1 MASALPD
8 HYAVLHVPRGAT
20 QQEIARAYRSL
31 LPTHHP
37 DLDSGEAMPA
47 EPQRITQA
55 LFVLRDPE
63 RRSRSAYDQETARSA
78 DTIPVR
84 TSPANPRN
92 IPVRRIPHADPPLWV
107 GPVRWES
114 GPWA

>member
-1 MASALPD
+1 MASAVPD

-31 LPTHHP
+31 MRTHHP
-37 DLDSGEAMPA
+37 DLDSGEAVPA
-47 EPQRITQA
+47 ELQRIMQA
-55 LFVLRDPE
+55 FFVLRDPE
-63 RRSRSAYDQETARSA
+63 RRSAYDQETARSA
-78 DTIPVR
+78 DTSPVR
-84 TSPANPRN
+84 TSTANPRN